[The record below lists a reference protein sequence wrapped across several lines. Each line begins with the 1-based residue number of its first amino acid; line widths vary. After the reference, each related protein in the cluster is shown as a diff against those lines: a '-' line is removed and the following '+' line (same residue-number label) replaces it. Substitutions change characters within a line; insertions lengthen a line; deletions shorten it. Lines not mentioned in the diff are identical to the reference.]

1 MDYKKQILEVI
12 EPLKPFQIALFGSR
26 ARGNF
31 KKDSD
36 YDIMVFWKSKNFPK
50 SKIET
55 EDEFC
60 EKMYKL
66 SEKLGNVLGASVDLV
81 VMKYRGKWE
90 YSIEEQDIT
99 FYECVRTEAIYFKS
113 TGGNELIDMSKK
125 IGLFKT

>member
-1 MDYKKQILEVI
+1 
-12 EPLKPFQIALFGSR
+12 
-26 ARGNF
+26 
-31 KKDSD
+31 
-36 YDIMVFWKSKNFPK
+36 MVFWKSKNFPK